1 MTTNNDP
8 ILGEAVTHLRKG
20 QEFFAAVYDHR
31 APDKR
36 RIAKFVAGHDQQVE
50 HYSSASPMGIPA
62 QDTVYVR
69 HGRRESVPLV
79 IIRGSIALSGG
90 VK

>member
-1 MTTNNDP
+1 MSTTNEP

-20 QEFFAAVYDHR
+20 QEFFAAVYDR
-31 APDKR
+31 NAPDKQ
-36 RIAKFVAGHDQQVE
+36 RIAKFTAGHDQDVE
-50 HYSSASPMGIPA
+50 RYSSASPMGVPA

>member
-1 MTTNNDP
+1 MTANDQP

-31 APDKR
+31 APDKQ
-36 RIAKFVAGHDQQVE
+36 RIAKFTAGHDQQVE

-62 QDTVYVR
+62 QDTVYHVDIPVD
-69 HGRRESVPLV
+69 ELV
-79 IIRGSIALSGG
+79 IR
-90 VK
+90 

>member
-1 MTTNNDP
+1 MSTNHDP
-8 ILGEAVTHLRKG
+8 ILGDVTRLRKG
-20 QEFFAAVYDHR
+20 QEFYAAVYDRR

-36 RIAKFVAGHDQQVE
+36 RIAKFVAGHDHDVE
-50 HYSSASPMGIPA
+50 RYSSASPMGIPA

-90 VK
+90 VA